1 MSDIGKGIHF
11 HVLGVAIVD
20 VIATIVGSAA
30 VAYYMKWSFPLTLFV
45 AFVLGIIL
53 HRIFNIRS
61 TVDRFLFPNEK

>member
-11 HVLGVAIVD
+11 HVFGVAIVD
-20 VIATIVGSAA
+20 VIGTIVGGLAI
-30 VAYYMKWSFPLTLFV
+30 AYYMKWSVPLTLFGV
-45 AFVLGIIL
+45 FVLGIIL